1 MADDP
6 STNPSDDQAVP
17 ASRGRGRW
25 WLALALLA
33 IAIAA
38 VLAVSHAA
46 SSGAL
51 MSTIAAQA
59 VKHSG
64 GRLAIDAPEGSPF
77 GEMRAGRIVWTD
89 VDLTV
94 TVKDARLSLDWL
106 GALRRTLVIR
116 ELAIGEVEVLTPPSD
131 EPVTLPDSLRLPIAL
146 DIRQARLDR
155 LVLRTASKLPAG
167 TPSGGVSGESSGASS
182 GATSG
187 ATSGG
192 SSTTS
197 SVESGGEPTVL
208 TDLAASLHYDRRVY
222 TIDRLGVHGDFGVLS
237 VDGTVGDT
245 RPYPVAAHAL
255 LETVVSDEPQ
265 SVKATLGGDLQA
277 LSVDAGTVMREAA
290 FSAQATLSPFAR
302 TWLGKAT
309 IKIDRLDLARF
320 GDGLPATRLN
330 GTLDV
335 GTLDIADDFSGTLHL
350 VNDAVGPL
358 DRQQLPIA
366 SIDTRLVLKGDRL
379 SLNALRLD
387 GPPGLLAGDAAVSIS
402 SNPSSAQASTQS
414 AAIPDFTLRLS
425 TESLDLSRVVSTL
438 RKTALRGTVTL
449 KPAGKGLAFD
459 VALADRDISLSA
471 QARLEGEVL
480 SIAQATLKA
489 RDGVA
494 ELSGTAGIAE
504 PYRFDLKGTLA
515 RFDPARFADL
525 PKGLINGRFAASG
538 VARPKVSALVSLT
551 LADSR
556 FNGLALAGT
565 VSGRYEPD
573 RLREVTLAMQLGS
586 TRLSAKGNLGTP
598 ADRLEL
604 SLDARQLAELD
615 KRLGGHLSITGQLRD
630 RLASPGMAFTLTGS
644 ELKVDGA
651 AQARTAVA
659 HVELA
664 RLDVLLAMLGRIG
677 VPGLPAGP
685 AKLPAGE
692 LRIDLKTE
700 GLVVAGESVELLK
713 VELKGDAMNHALS
726 VQAASSARHLDARA
740 RIEGGFGNGS
750 DQAWRGRLTELN
762 QKLAP
767 TVALTAPASLELG
780 RTLASLSGLALA
792 VDGTSGA
799 ALRIDEA
806 RWADRRLQL
815 RGGAT
820 GLPIR
825 WLSAIGAERYLQLDG
840 DKALRLG
847 ATFDLS
853 GTPGKVDSVRGQ
865 LAVFRESGDLLI
877 ATDGPDGP
885 AGPVAALPNAAAIAG
900 LPAGLQQFDLKVN
913 AGGDR
918 LSATVD
924 IRGTAIGSIRGEAS
938 APLQWPAGSALPD
951 LAVPLNGTVNLD
963 LPSLALTRGMV
974 GDAWRIDGALKA
986 ALTLAGTL
994 RTPRIS
1000 GRIEGSRLL
1009 ALQRELGMRLTDGE
1023 LAATLQD
1030 NVVSIQ
1036 KMRFASG
1043 KGSVSM
1049 SGTLRADDRSE
1060 AVVVLDQMP
1069 IPLGAGQRLSLSG
1082 EATATLQTGRLN
1094 LRGTLRADEGV
1105 IEISSPSGSDLAK
1118 DVIVVRKSA
1127 QAASPAAAA
1136 AAARAAAAA
1145 GDPADTKGFRI
1156 VSNLQIDLGERFKV
1170 WGSGVDARL
1179 TGQLSLRGRLP
1190 DAPRLT
1196 GTVRVAKG
1204 TYTAFGQRL
1213 EIERGTLVFSGP
1225 VDNPAIDIEAYRRY
1239 LPVEAGVAI
1248 TGTARTPDLKLV
1260 SRPDVPYED
1269 KLSWLVL
1276 GTGADSARGAGAGSS
1291 ALQTAAAVLLASG
1304 DPNASSPSL
1313 ARAFGLDVLS
1323 VRTGQGGSISS
1334 AGSAASSAQDSIVT
1348 LGKRITDRLFLSY
1361 EQSLRG
1367 LQNLVRLQYELTER
1381 FSVRASAGTTNAV
1394 DVIWSYRYD

>member
-1 MADDP
+1 MDDDP
-6 STNPSDDQAVP
+6 ITPRSDDSDKSRPAPGSAPVAAARKSRWSSAALFALAAIVAGALGAFTHYAGNGQLIRLIADQAV
-17 ASRGRGRW
+17 AF
-25 WLALALLA
+25 
-33 IAIAA
+33 
-38 VLAVSHAA
+38 
-46 SSGAL
+46 
-51 MSTIAAQA
+51 
-59 VKHSG
+59 SG
-64 GRLAIDAPEGSPF
+64 GRLDIEAPEGSVF
-77 GEMRAGRIVWTD
+77 GEMRMRRIVWSD
-89 VDLTV
+89 ADMTV
-94 TVKDARLSLDWL
+94 TVDDARLSLDWFGL
-106 GALRRTLVIR
+106 LRLAVVVR
-116 ELAIGEVEVLTPPSD
+116 ELAIGEVEVISKPSD
-131 EPVTLPDSLRLPIAL
+131 ADVPLPESLRLPIAI
-146 DIRQARLDR
+146 DIRQARLAR
-155 LVLRTASKLPAG
+155 LVLRTADDPGQAAVAG
-167 TPSGGVSGESSGASS
+167 SAAGSAGAPTRLSDLS
-182 GATSG
+182 A
-187 ATSGG
+187 
-192 SSTTS
+192 
-197 SVESGGEPTVL
+197 SV
-208 TDLAASLHYDRRVY
+208 HYNRRVW
-222 TIDRLGVHGDFGVLS
+222 TIDTLGLRGDFGKLS
-237 VDGTVGDT
+237 VDGTVGDR
-245 RPYPVAAHAL
+245 RPFKVTGHAL
-255 LETVVSDEPQ
+255 LETVVTDEPL
-265 SVKATLGGDLQA
+265 SVNAKLGGDLQA
-277 LSVDAGTVMREAA
+277 LTVDAGTVMREA
-290 FSAQATLSPFAR
+290 SLTAQASLSPLALK
-302 TWLGKAT
+302 WLGKANL
-309 IKIDRLDLARF
+309 KVDRLDLARF
-320 GDGLPATRLN
+320 GKGLPVTSLH

-335 GTLDIADDFSGTLHL
+335 ADDFSGMLHL
-350 VNDAVGPL
+350 VNEAVGPL
-358 DRQQLPIA
+358 DRQRLPIA
-366 SIDTRLVLKGDRL
+366 SLDSRVVLKDDRL
-379 SLNALRLD
+379 SFDALRLE
-387 GPPGLLAGDAAVSIS
+387 GPPGLLAGKATLMLS
-402 SNPSSAQASTQS
+402 STQS
-414 AAIPDFTLRLS
+414 STQSSDLPDFTLRLA
-425 TESLDLSRVVSTL
+425 TDSLDLSRAVTTL
-438 RKTALRGTVTL
+438 RKTALRGSVTL
-449 KPAGKGLAFD
+449 KPVGKGLAFD
-459 VALADRDISLSA
+459 LALADKDIALTT
-471 QARLEGEVL
+471 QARLDGDVL
-480 SIAQATLKA
+480 TIAQAKLQA
-489 RDGVA
+489 RDGTA
-494 ELSGTAGIAE
+494 EFSGKAGIAE
-504 PYRFDLKGTLA
+504 PYRFDLQGTLA

-525 PKGLINGRFAASG
+525 PQGLINGRFAASG
-538 VARPKVSALVSLT
+538 VASPKLSALVDLT
-551 LADSR
+551 LSDSR
-556 FNGLALAGT
+556 FNGLALAGA
-565 VSGRYEPD
+565 VSARYEPD
-573 RLREVTLAMQLGS
+573 RLSEVNAALQLGS
-586 TRLSAKGNLGTP
+586 TRLSARGNLGAS
-598 ADRLEL
+598 ADHLDL

-615 KRLGGHLSITGQLRD
+615 KRLGGRLSIEGQLRD
-630 RLASPGMAFTLTGS
+630 RLASPGMSLTLTGT
-644 ELKVDGA
+644 ELKFENTV
-651 AQARTAVA
+651 QARSAVA

-677 VPGLPAGP
+677 VAGLPPGP
-685 AKLPAGE
+685 QKLPAGD

-700 GLVVAGESVELLK
+700 GLVVAGESVERMK
-713 VELKGDAMNHALS
+713 VELAGDAMNHVLS
-726 VQAASSARHLDARA
+726 VEAASRARHLDARA
-740 RIEGGFGNGS
+740 RIEGGFGHSSGNGS

-767 TVALTAPASLELG
+767 TVTLTAPAALELG
-780 RTLASLSGLALA
+780 RTLASIGGMVLQ

-799 ALRIDEA
+799 ALRIEEA
-806 RWADRRLQL
+806 RWADQRLQL
-815 RGGAT
+815 RGSAN

-847 ATFDLS
+847 ATFDLG
-853 GTPGKVDSVRGQ
+853 GTPGKVNSVRGQ

-877 ATDGPDGP
+877 ATDVPDAAV
-885 AGPVAALPNAAAIAG
+885 AGLPPTAAAVG
-900 LPAGLQQFDLKVN
+900 LPAGLQQFDLKFV

-918 LSATVD
+918 LTATADV
-924 IRGTAIGSIRGEAS
+924 RGTAIGSLRGEAS

-951 LAVPLNGTVNLD
+951 LAVPLTGTVNLD
-963 LPSLALTRGMV
+963 LPSLALTRGMI

-1009 ALQRELGMRLTDGE
+1009 AIQRELGMRLTDGE

-1030 NVVSIQ
+1030 NVVTVQ

-1069 IPLGAGQRLSLSG
+1069 IPLGAGQRLLLSG

-1094 LRGTLRADEGV
+1094 LRGSLRADEGV

-1118 DVIVVRKSA
+1118 DVIVVRKSS

-1145 GDPADTKGFRI
+1145 GDPADTRGFRI
-1156 VSNLQIDLGERFKV
+1156 VSNLQIDLGDRFKV
-1170 WGSGVDARL
+1170 WGSGIDARL

-1190 DAPRLT
+1190 DAPRMT

-1204 TYTAFGQRL
+1204 TYTGFGQRL

-1276 GTGADSARGAGAGSS
+1276 GTGADNARGAGAGSS

-1381 FSVRASAGTTNAV
+1381 LSVRASGGTTNAV
-1394 DVIWSYRYD
+1394 DMIWSYRYD

>member
-1 MADDP
+1 MAAEPNAHPPDDK
-6 STNPSDDQAVP
+6 AVP
-17 ASRGRGRW
+17 APRRRGW
-25 WLALALLA
+25 WWVEVALFAM
-33 IAIAA
+33 AIAA
-38 VLAVSHAA
+38 FAAVSHYA

-51 MSTIAAQA
+51 MSMIAAQA
-59 VKHSG
+59 VEHSG

-77 GEMRAGRIVWTD
+77 GEMRAGRIVWSD

-106 GALRRTLVIR
+106 GLLRWALVVR

-131 EPVTLPDSLRLPIAL
+131 VPAVLPDSLKLPVAL

-155 LVLRTASKLPAG
+155 LVFRTAAISPR
-167 TPSGGVSGESSGASS
+167 GESPGASS
-182 GATSG
+182 GAS
-187 ATSGG
+187 AD
-192 SSTTS
+192 
-197 SVESGGEPTVL
+197 EPTVL
-208 TDLAASLHYDRRVY
+208 TDLAVSLHYDRRTY
-222 TIDRLGVHGDFGVLS
+222 TIDKLGLHSDLGTLS
-237 VDGTVGDT
+237 AGGTVGDT
-245 RPYPVAAHAL
+245 RPYPVAARAL
-255 LETVVSDEPQ
+255 LETAVTDQPLAVN
-265 SVKATLGGDLQA
+265 ATLGGDLQA
-277 LSVDAGTVMREAA
+277 LTVDAGTVMREAA
-290 FSAQATLSPFAR
+290 LSAQASLSPFAR
-302 TWLGKAT
+302 KWLGKAT
-309 IKIDRLDLARF
+309 LRIDRLDLARF
-320 GDGLPATRLN
+320 SEGLPATSLN

-366 SIDTRLVLKGDRL
+366 SIDTRVVLKGDRL

-387 GPPGLLAGDAAVSIS
+387 GPPGLLAGDAAVTLS
-402 SNPSSAQASTQS
+402 SNPSSAQSSTL
-414 AAIPDFTLRLS
+414 PDFTLRLA
-425 TESLDLSRVVSTL
+425 TESLDLSRAVSTL

-449 KPAGKGLAFD
+449 KPVGKGLAFD
-459 VALADRDISLSA
+459 VALADREISLTT
-471 QARLEGEVL
+471 QARLEGDVL
-480 SIAQATLKA
+480 TIAQAKLQA
-489 RDGVA
+489 RDGIA
-494 ELSGTAGIAE
+494 EFGGTAGIVE

-538 VARPKVSALVSLT
+538 VAKPKVSALVSLT

-565 VSGRYEPD
+565 VSTRYEPD
-573 RLREVTLAMQLGS
+573 RLREVNAALQLGAN
-586 TRLSAKGNLGTP
+586 RLSARGNLGAP
-598 ADRLEL
+598 ADRLDL

-615 KRLGGHLSITGQLRD
+615 KRFGGRLSIEGQLRD
-630 RLASPGMAFTLTGS
+630 QLASPGMSLTLTGS
-644 ELKVDGA
+644 ELKFEDT
-651 AQARTAVA
+651 AQARSAVA
-659 HVELA
+659 RVELA

-677 VPGLPAGP
+677 VAGLPAGP
-685 AKLPAGE
+685 ATLSAGD

-700 GLVVAGESVELLK
+700 GLVVAGETFEQMK
-713 VELKGDAMNHALS
+713 VELAGDAMNHALS
-726 VQAASSARHLDARA
+726 VQAVSSARHLDARA
-740 RIEGGFGNGS
+740 RIEGGFGNSNGNASGS

-762 QKLAP
+762 QKRAP
-767 TVALTAPASLELG
+767 TVALTAPAALELG
-780 RTLASLSGLALA
+780 RTLASISGLVLA
-792 VDGTSGA
+792 VDGASGA
-799 ALRIDEA
+799 TLRIEEA
-806 RWADRRLQL
+806 RWADRRVQL

-825 WLSAIGAERYLQLDG
+825 WLSAIGAERYLKLDG

-877 ATDGPDGP
+877 ATDGPDGAVASIP
-885 AGPVAALPNAAAIAG
+885 PVASTVG
-900 LPAGLQQFDLKVN
+900 LPAGLQQFDLKVD

-951 LAVPLNGTVNLD
+951 LAVPLTGMVNLD
-963 LPSLALTRGMV
+963 LPSLAITRGMV
-974 GDAWRIDGALKA
+974 GDAWRIDGALKS

-1009 ALQRELGMRLTDGE
+1009 AIQRELGMRLTDGE

-1030 NVVSIQ
+1030 NIVTIQ
-1036 KMRFASG
+1036 KLKFASG

-1069 IPLGAGQRLSLSG
+1069 IPLGAGQRLLLSG
-1082 EATATLQTGRLN
+1082 EATATLRTGQLN
-1094 LRGTLRADEGV
+1094 LRGSLRADEGV
-1105 IEISSPSGSDLAK
+1105 IEISSPSGADLAN
-1118 DVIVVRKSA
+1118 DVIVVRQSA

-1145 GDPADTKGFRI
+1145 GDPADTRGFRI
-1156 VSNLQIDLGERFKV
+1156 VSNLQIDLGDRFKV

-1248 TGTARTPDLKLV
+1248 TGTARRPDLKLV
-1260 SRPDVPYED
+1260 SRPDVPYQD

-1276 GTGADSARGAGAGSS
+1276 GTGSDNVRGAGAGSS

-1304 DPNASSPSL
+1304 DPNATSPSL
-1313 ARAFGLDVLS
+1313 ARTFGLDVLS
-1323 VRTGQGGSISS
+1323 VRTGQGGSSSS

-1348 LGKRITDRLFLSY
+1348 LGKRLTDRLFLSY

-1381 FSVRASAGTTNAV
+1381 FSVRASGGTTNAV
-1394 DVIWSYRYD
+1394 DMIWSYRYD

>member
-1 MADDP
+1 MAADPNANPPDDK
-6 STNPSDDQAVP
+6 AVP
-17 ASRGRGRW
+17 APRRRGW
-25 WLALALLA
+25 WWVEVALFAM
-33 IAIAA
+33 AIAA
-38 VLAVSHAA
+38 FAAVSHYA

-51 MSTIAAQA
+51 MSMIAAQA
-59 VKHSG
+59 VEHSG

-77 GEMRAGRIVWTD
+77 GEMRVGRIVWSD

-106 GALRRTLVIR
+106 GLLRWALVVR

-131 EPVTLPDSLRLPIAL
+131 VPAVLPDSLKLPVAL

-155 LVLRTASKLPAG
+155 LVFRTAAISPR
-167 TPSGGVSGESSGASS
+167 GESPGASSGASS
-182 GATSG
+182 
-187 ATSGG
+187 
-192 SSTTS
+192 
-197 SVESGGEPTVL
+197 EEPIVL
-208 TDLAASLHYDRRVY
+208 TDLAASLHYDRRTY
-222 TIDRLGVHGDFGVLS
+222 TIDKLGLHSDFGTLS
-237 VDGTVGDT
+237 VGGTVGDT
-245 RPYPVAAHAL
+245 RPYPVAARAL
-255 LETVVSDEPQ
+255 LETVVTDQPLA
-265 SVKATLGGDLQA
+265 VNATLGGDLQA
-277 LSVDAGTVMREAA
+277 LTVDAGTVMREAA
-290 FSAQATLSPFAR
+290 LSGQASLSPFAR
-302 TWLGKAT
+302 KWLGKAT
-309 IKIDRLDLARF
+309 IRIDRLDLARF
-320 GDGLPATRLN
+320 GDGLPATSLN

-335 GTLDIADDFSGTLHL
+335 GTLDIADDFNGTLHL

-379 SLNALRLD
+379 SLNSLRLE
-387 GPPGLLAGDAAVSIS
+387 GPPGLLAGDAAVTLS
-402 SNPSSAQASTQS
+402 SNPSSTQS
-414 AAIPDFTLRLS
+414 STIPDFTLRLA
-425 TESLDLSRVVSTL
+425 TESLDLSRAVSTL

-449 KPAGKGLAFD
+449 KPVGKGLAFD
-459 VALADRDISLSA
+459 VALADREISLTT
-471 QARLEGEVL
+471 QARLEGDVL
-480 SIAQATLKA
+480 TIAQAKLQA
-489 RDGVA
+489 RDGIA
-494 ELSGTAGIAE
+494 EFGGTAGIVE

-538 VARPKVSALVSLT
+538 VAQPKVSALVNLT

-565 VSGRYEPD
+565 VSARYEPD
-573 RLREVTLAMQLGS
+573 RLREVNAALQLGS
-586 TRLSAKGNLGTP
+586 TRLSAHGNLGAL
-598 ADRLEL
+598 ADHLDL

-630 RLASPGMAFTLTGS
+630 RLASPGMSLTLTGS
-644 ELKVDGA
+644 ELRFEDT
-651 AQARTAVA
+651 AQARSALA

-677 VPGLPAGP
+677 VAGLPAGP
-685 AKLPAGE
+685 ATLPAGD

-700 GLVVAGESVELLK
+700 GLVVAGETFEQMK
-713 VELKGDAMNHALS
+713 VELAGDAMNHALS

-750 DQAWRGRLTELN
+750 GNGSGNGGGSDQAWRGRLTELN
-762 QKLAP
+762 QKRAP
-767 TVALTAPASLELG
+767 TVVLSSPAALELG
-780 RTLASLSGLALA
+780 RTLASISGLVLA
-792 VDGTSGA
+792 IDGASGA
-799 ALRIDEA
+799 TLRIEEA
-806 RWADRRLQL
+806 RLVDRRVQL

-825 WLSAIGAERYLQLDG
+825 WLSAIGAERYLKLDG

-853 GTPGKVDSVRGQ
+853 GTPGKVDSLRGQ

-877 ATDGPDGP
+877 ATDGPDGAVASIP
-885 AGPVAALPNAAAIAG
+885 PVASTVG
-900 LPAGLQQFDLKVN
+900 LPAGLQQFDLKVD

-951 LAVPLNGTVNLD
+951 LAVPLTGTVNLD
-963 LPSLALTRGMV
+963 LPSLAITRGMV
-974 GDAWRIDGALKA
+974 GDAWRVDGALKS

-1009 ALQRELGMRLTDGE
+1009 AIQRELGMRLTDGE

-1030 NVVSIQ
+1030 NIVTIQ
-1036 KMRFASG
+1036 KLKFASG

-1069 IPLGAGQRLSLSG
+1069 IPLGAGQRLLLSG
-1082 EATATLQTGRLN
+1082 EATATLRTGQLN
-1094 LRGTLRADEGV
+1094 LRGSLRADEGV
-1105 IEISSPSGSDLAK
+1105 IEISSPSGADLAN
-1118 DVIVVRKSA
+1118 DVIVVRQSA

-1136 AAARAAAAA
+1136 AAARAAAA
-1145 GDPADTKGFRI
+1145 GDPADTNGFRI
-1156 VSNLQIDLGERFKV
+1156 VSNLQIDLGDRFKV

-1248 TGTARTPDLKLV
+1248 TGTARRPDLKLV
-1260 SRPDVPYED
+1260 SRPDVPYQD

-1276 GTGADSARGAGAGSS
+1276 GTGSDNVRGAGAGSS

-1313 ARAFGLDVLS
+1313 ARTFGLDVLS
-1323 VRTGQGGSISS
+1323 VRTGQGGSSSS

-1348 LGKRITDRLFLSY
+1348 LGKRLTDRLFLSY

-1381 FSVRASAGTTNAV
+1381 FSVRASGGTTNAV
-1394 DVIWSYRYD
+1394 DMIWSYRYD